1 MFERILVS
9 IDGSDTANKALVVAT
24 QMARD
29 SGGRAR
35 LRLVYVLD
43 PPPALR
49 GSGAFTQDLSD
60 MQDTFELGRDG
71 GNQLLDNALQ
81 ITHSAGLDADTELL
95 ERFGDSLGSMV
106 ASAALRWN
114 ADLIVVG
121 THGRHG
127 VGRVLLG
134 SGAEDIVRQAPVPVL
149 VVRMP
154 AAASKKA

>member
-1 MFERILVS
+1 MFERILVA
-9 IDGSDTANKALVVAT
+9 IDGSETSTRALVVAT

-35 LRLVYVLD
+35 LRLLHVRDAPL
-43 PPPALR
+43 AL
-49 GSGAFTQDLSD
+49 GGAGTFTQDLSD
-60 MQDTFELGRDG
+60 MQGTFELGRDG
-71 GNQLLDNALQ
+71 GNALLASARQ
-81 ITHSAGLDADTELL
+81 ITQSAGLEADTELL
-95 ERFGDSLGSMV
+95 ERYGGDMGSMV

-134 SGAEDIVRQAPVPVL
+134 SGSEDIVRKAPVPVL
-149 VVRMP
+149 VVRLP
-154 AAASKKA
+154 AAAP

>member
-9 IDGSDTANKALVVAT
+9 IDGGDTSNRALAVAT

-35 LRLVYVLD
+35 LRLVHVLD
-43 PPPALR
+43 PALALGGAR
-49 GSGAFTQDLSD
+49 AFTHDLGD
-60 MQDTFELGRDG
+60 MQSTFELGRDG
-71 GNQLLDNALQ
+71 GTQLLDDAQQ
-81 ITHSAGLDADTELL
+81 ITHAAGLEADTELL
-95 ERFGDSLGSMV
+95 ERYGDGLGNMV
-106 ASAALRWN
+106 ANAALRWD

-134 SGAEDIVRQAPVPVL
+134 SGAEDIVRNAPVPVL

-154 AAASKKA
+154 AATPK

>member
-1 MFERILVS
+1 MFERILVA
-9 IDGSDTANKALVVAT
+9 IDGSETSNRALVVAT

-35 LRLVYVLD
+35 LRLLHVLD
-43 PPPALR
+43 APLAL
-49 GSGAFTQDLSD
+49 GGAGTFTQDLSG

-71 GNQLLDNALQ
+71 GNALLESAKQ
-81 ITHSAGLDADTELL
+81 ITLSAGLEADTELL
-95 ERFGDSLGSMV
+95 ERYGDDLGSMV
-106 ASAALRWN
+106 ASAALRWS

-134 SGAEDIVRQAPVPVL
+134 SGSETIVRKAPVPVL
-149 VVRMP
+149 VVRLP
-154 AAASKKA
+154 AAAR

>member
-9 IDGSDTANKALVVAT
+9 VDGSDTATRALVVAT

-43 PPPALR
+43 PPLAL
-49 GSGAFTQDLSD
+49 GGAAGFTSDVSD
-60 MQDTFELGRDG
+60 MQDAFEQGQEG
-71 GNQLLDNALQ
+71 GLRLLDKSLQ
-81 ITHSAGLDADTELL
+81 ITQAAGLLADTELL
-95 ERFGDSLGSMV
+95 ERYGDGLGKMV

-114 ADLIVVG
+114 ADLVVVG

-127 VGRVLLG
+127 IGRVLLG
-134 SGAEDIVRQAPVPVL
+134 SGAEDIVRHAPVPVL
-149 VVRMP
+149 VVRTP
-154 AAASKKA
+154 VATSKGA